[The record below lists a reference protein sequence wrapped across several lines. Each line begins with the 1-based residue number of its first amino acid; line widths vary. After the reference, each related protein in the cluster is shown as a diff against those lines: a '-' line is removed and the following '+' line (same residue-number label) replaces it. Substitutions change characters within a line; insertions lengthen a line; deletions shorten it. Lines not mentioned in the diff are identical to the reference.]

1 MIATSPM
8 AASVWKDL
16 NGVERFLLTN
26 PLSKGFWQ
34 SLIEKN
40 ANQKNKGGKEATVVM
55 RLEELWS
62 LY

>member
-8 AASVWKDL
+8 AARVLKDL
-16 NGVERFLLTN
+16 NDEERFLLTN

-40 ANQKNKGGKEATVVM
+40 ANQKNKGGKEATVVV